1 MASADMPA
9 PGPLHTLFSRP
20 VEGLRR
26 DDNVEGRFFFLGGG
40 WGWVEGS
47 SKDGDDGEWRV

>member
-26 DDNVEGRFFFLGGG
+26 DDNVEGSFFLGGG
-40 WGWVEGS
+40 RGWVEGS